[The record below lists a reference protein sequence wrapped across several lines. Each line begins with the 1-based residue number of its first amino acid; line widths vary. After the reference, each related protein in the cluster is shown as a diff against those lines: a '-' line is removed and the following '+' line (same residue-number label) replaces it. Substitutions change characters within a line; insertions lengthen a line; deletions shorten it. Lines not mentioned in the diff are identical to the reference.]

1 MFSKLRALV
10 SLTHSHRIARRY
22 FVTNGFDGVLA
33 TLGVLTGFRSSPQVH
48 DDVVLGA
55 CLGASIALFMSGVTS
70 AYISESAEKNREL
83 RRLERSMIKDLQG
96 SAFADAARLMPV
108 FISLVNGLS
117 PLLLSLVVLSPLF
130 IVRVTDIP
138 LAPVDAAL
146 IVALALIFLLG
157 VFLGRISGHF
167 WLWTGL
173 RAVVIAVV
181 TGGIIQVTQQVFA
194 LP

>member
-1 MFSKLRALV
+1 MFSKLGELV

-33 TLGVLTGFRSSPQVH
+33 TLGVLTGFRGSPEVQ

-70 AYISESAEKNREL
+70 AYISESAEKKREL

-130 IVRVTDIP
+130 LARVIAIP
-138 LAPVDAAL
+138 FSPLDTAL
-146 IVALALIFLLG
+146 VIALVLVFLLG

-181 TGGIIQVTQQVFA
+181 TGVLIRVTQQAFE
-194 LP
+194 LS